1 MLLRC
6 MAWRGCMQ
14 RPNRL
19 AGEKS
24 PYLLQHAYNP
34 VDWYPWGEEA
44 FRKAREENKPIFLS
58 IGYSSCHWCHVME
71 RESFNDK
78 QIAQLLNTFFVPV
91 KVDREERPDVD
102 EVYMKA
108 VMVMTGHGG
117 WPLTVIL
124 TPDLKPFFGGTYFP
138 PRRRG
143 GIRGLDEILKAV
155 AEIWRKD
162 PEGVRNAAEQ
172 TVSILKSLYTPA
184 PTDGEV
190 GYSAVTLAY
199 DTLVTSYDEL
209 HGGFGT
215 APKFPMPT
223 YIEFLHTYYV
233 LEGERAALKMA
244 VHTLEKM
251 AMGGLRDQVGGG
263 FFRYSTDR
271 VWLVPHFEKML
282 YDNALLSRVYLQ
294 AYLLTDNEFFKD
306 VAVSTL
312 DWMLREI
319 YHPGGGFYS
328 AVDADSPEGEGAFYV
343 WRKKEV
349 YEALGG
355 ELAELACKAYG
366 ITDAGN
372 FEHGRSIPTMAKTV
386 EALAA
391 ETGLEPATVK
401 SRLEEARRRLYEVR
415 SKRPAPAVDD
425 KIITGWN
432 GLAISALCQAYQ
444 VVGDPGYLVAAEETT
459 HMLLSGGGLRRY
471 FRDGWHGEAFLD
483 DYAYLV
489 NGLLDI
495 FQTTFKPLYLE
506 KAVELAEE
514 MIELFWDGVAGGF
527 FYSRGDVAG
536 ISRIKEAYDGVT
548 PSGNS
553 SAAWALLRL
562 YELTAKQD
570 YLDKVHSLLKA
581 FAANI
586 SNHPAEYTGLL
597 QTLAYTVK
605 PRMEIVIACRTFEE
619 SKPFFQLINKRYMPL
634 KTVLVVTDENRQEL
648 EKITELVKD
657 KTPVNGS
664 AAVYVCENY
673 TCRMPATSVEELERI
688 LR

>member
-1 MLLRC
+1 MLIRS
-6 MAWRGCMQ
+6 MAWREYMQ

-24 PYLLQHAYNP
+24 PYLLQHAHNP

-78 QIAQLLNTFFVPV
+78 QIAQLLNTYFVPV

-108 VMVMTGHGG
+108 VMLMTGHGG

-143 GIRGLDEILKAV
+143 GLRGLDEILKAV
-155 AEIWRKD
+155 AEIWQKD

-172 TVSILKSLYTPA
+172 TVSILKSLYTTA
-184 PTDGEV
+184 PGEGDV
-190 GYSAVTLAY
+190 GYSPVMLAY

-209 HGGFGT
+209 YGGFGT

-223 YIEFLHTYYV
+223 YIEFLHTYHV

-251 AMGGLRDQVGGG
+251 ATGGLRDHVGGG

-271 VWLVPHFEKML
+271 VWLIPHFEKML

-294 AYLLTDNEFFKD
+294 AYLLTGNEFFRD

-312 DWMLREI
+312 EWMLREL
-319 YHPGGGFYS
+319 YHEGGGFYS

-343 WRKKEV
+343 WGRKEV
-349 YEALGG
+349 YEVLGG
-355 ELAELACKAYG
+355 ELAELACRAYG

-372 FEHGRSIPTMAKTV
+372 FEHGRSIPVLAKTV
-386 EALAA
+386 DALAA
-391 ETGLEPATVK
+391 ETGLDPTTVK
-401 SRLEEARRRLYEVR
+401 ARLEEARRILYQNRL
-415 SKRPAPAVDD
+415 KRPAPAVDE

-432 GLAISALCQAYQ
+432 GLAISALCLAHQ
-444 VVGDPGYLVAAEETT
+444 VTEDRNYLVAAEETAS
-459 HMLLSGGGLRRY
+459 MLLSGGRLYRY
-471 FRDGWHGEAFLD
+471 YRDGWFGDAFLD
-483 DYAYLV
+483 DYAYLA
-489 NGLLDI
+489 NGLLDL
-495 FQTTFKPLYLE
+495 FQTTFKPFYLE
-506 KAVELAEE
+506 KAVELVEK
-514 MIELFWDGVAGGF
+514 MVELFWDHSSGGF
-527 FYSRGDVAG
+527 FYSRSDVAG

-562 YELTAKQD
+562 YELTTKQD
-570 YLDKVHSLLKA
+570 YLIKVHSLLKA
-581 FAANI
+581 FSESI
-586 SNHPAEYTGLL
+586 SAHPAEHTGLL
-597 QTLAYTVK
+597 QTLAYTIK
-605 PRMEIVIACRTFEE
+605 PRREIVIACGDFTE
-619 SKPFFQLINKRYMPL
+619 SRPFLQLINRRYIPL
-634 KTVLVVTDENRQEL
+634 RTVVVVTSENRSGL
-648 EKITELVKD
+648 EKLTELVRD
-657 KTPVNGS
+657 KTPVNNS

-673 TCRMPATSVEELERI
+673 VCRMPATSVEELDKM